1 MHASPYAER
10 LRPAPW
16 LFVATALVIPA
27 SLLVFLPISVLAGV
41 VVAIVLYGGVV
52 AVLVL
57 TSPVIEVAD
66 GRLRAGPASIDV
78 DQLGDPE
85 GFRGAEATAERGVR
99 LHARAHLVIRGWVD
113 PVVRVPL
120 LDPTDPAPYWL
131 LSTRDPERLIAAI
144 RGSRRS

>member
-1 MHASPYAER
+1 M
-10 LRPAPW
+10 
-16 LFVATALVIPA
+16 
-27 SLLVFLPISVLAGV
+27 FLPISVLAGV

-66 GRLRAGPASIDV
+66 GRLRAGRASIDV

-85 GFRGAEATAERGVR
+85 GFRGAEAMAERGVR